1 MTSIEYPPG
10 EKRPSKDFMIR
21 LDREVIDRLLTV
33 IERHPLRPTL
43 RATIERAIDLM
54 IDDLNEEIR
63 RAQ

>member
-10 EKRPSKDFMIR
+10 SKRPSKDFMVR
-21 LDREVIDRLLTV
+21 LDREVIERLQDT

-43 RATIERAIDLM
+43 RATIERAIILM
-54 IDDLNEEIR
+54 IDDLHEEIR